1 MGSKGTYAGVSCE
14 DRALVQKVMET
25 ARQVEISRRRVERI
39 AGNLEAGGG
48 GTGANGYSPTITPT
62 ETGDG
67 VTLTIIDVNG
77 KKTVKIQNG
86 KKGAKGDKGDP
97 GAKGDKGDPGEAGA
111 KGDKGDPGA
120 KGAKGDKGDPGE
132 AGAQGEPGAGF
143 SQTAKA
149 LILSLFESAAYGSE
163 SMQATLESLKAEW
176 DNETATVPVASVSLN
191 KNALTLTEGD
201 SETLTATVSPDNA
214 TSKTVSWSVSPAG
227 FATVSG
233 GVVKAVKAGS
243 CVVTASCG
251 GKSASCAVTVKAKA
265 SGETEDV
272 AGETPIY
279 KLAEATTFT
288 PAKANV
294 IDTGVKMLSSLD
306 PKPSYTILF
315 EVQYND
321 SIAAKSDTYVLMHCM
336 EETSPWPGFVVQ
348 VGGGGV
354 LQVNMYGYGKVLATR
369 DVMIANKRRFAVQ
382 FYDDKIKGLSY
393 TGNYFTGNKDSDY
406 ASEITNY
413 TAAVDKGLLLGGYQT
428 SDSVKGRY
436 FDGVLSQ
443 CLIYDKVLTGMQ
455 MYNWV
460 MG

>member
-1 MGSKGTYAGVSCE
+1 MAYSKQNFRDGDILTAE
-14 DRALVQKVMET
+14 QLNRMEEGILN
-25 ARQVEISRRRVERI
+25 AE
-39 AGNLEAGGG
+39 G
-48 GTGANGYSPTITPT
+48 GTDGYSPTITAQET
-62 ETGDG
+62 ESG
-67 VTLTIIDVNG
+67 VELTITDKSGTKRVTIPKGAKGD
-77 KKTVKIQNG
+77 T
-86 KKGAKGDKGDP
+86 GAKGDKGD
-97 GAKGDKGDPGEAGA
+97 
-111 KGDKGDPGA
+111 
-120 KGAKGDKGDPGE
+120 
-132 AGAQGEPGAGF
+132 QGEPGAGF

-149 LILSLFESAAYGSE
+149 LILALFESAAYGNADME
-163 SMQATLESLKAEW
+163 ATLTSLKAEW
-176 DNETATVPVASVSLN
+176 GSGGGTTTVPVTSVALS
-191 KNALTLTEGD
+191 KATLTLTEGE
-201 SETLTATVSPDNA
+201 SETLTATVKPDNA

-251 GKSASCAVTVKAKA
+251 GKSAACTVTVQAKA

-294 IDTGVKMLSSLD
+294 IDTGVKMLSSIE

-315 EVQYND
+315 EVQYNE
-321 SIAAKSDTYVLMHCM
+321 SLTAAGDTYVLMHCM
-336 EETSPWPGFVVQ
+336 EEKSPWPGFVVQ
-348 VGGGGV
+348 VGGSGV

-382 FYDDKIKGLSY
+382 FYDDKIKGLAY
-393 TGNYFTGNKDSDY
+393 TGNYFTGSKDSDY

-428 SDSVKGRY
+428 SDGVKGRY

-443 CLIYDKVLTGMQ
+443 CLIYDKALTGMQ
-455 MYNWV
+455 MYNWIT
-460 MG
+460 GA

>member
-86 KKGAKGDKGDP
+86 KKGAKGDKGEPGTKGEP
-97 GAKGDKGDPGEAGA
+97 GAT
-111 KGDKGDPGA
+111 
-120 KGAKGDKGDPGE
+120 GAKGDKGDPGE

-191 KNALTLTEGD
+191 KNALTLTEGE
-201 SETLTATVSPDNA
+201 SETLTATVKPDNA

-233 GVVKAVKAGS
+233 GLVTAVKAGA
-243 CVVTASCG
+243 CTVTATCG
-251 GKSASCAVTVKAKA
+251 GKSASCAVTVEAA
-265 SGETEDV
+265 SSGGDTQDI
-272 AGETPIY
+272 AGETPVY
-279 KLAEATTFT
+279 KLAQATTFT

-443 CLIYDKVLTGMQ
+443 CLIYDKALTGMQ
-455 MYNWV
+455 MYNWI

>member
-86 KKGAKGDKGDP
+86 KKGAKGDKGEPGTKGEP
-97 GAKGDKGDPGEAGA
+97 GAT
-111 KGDKGDPGA
+111 
-120 KGAKGDKGDPGE
+120 GAKGDKGDPGE

-191 KNALTLTEGD
+191 KNALTLTEGE
-201 SETLTATVSPDNA
+201 SETLTATVKPDNA

-233 GVVKAVKAGS
+233 GLVTAVKAGA
-243 CVVTASCG
+243 CTVTATCG
-251 GKSASCAVTVKAKA
+251 GKSASCAVTVEAA
-265 SGETEDV
+265 SSGGDTQDI
-272 AGETPIY
+272 AGETPVY
-279 KLAEATTFT
+279 KLAQATTFT

-348 VGGGGV
+348 VGGDGV

-443 CLIYDKVLTGMQ
+443 CLIYDKALTGMQ
-455 MYNWV
+455 MYNWI

>member
-1 MGSKGTYAGVSCE
+1 MGNTV
-14 DRALVQKVMET
+14 KVT
-25 ARQVEISRRRVERI
+25 
-39 AGNLEAGGG
+39 LESFRGPA
-48 GTGANGYSPTITPT
+48 GYSPTIQTV
-62 ETGDG
+62 ETDAGLE
-67 VTLTIIDVNG
+67 LTIADVSG
-77 KKTVKIQNG
+77 TKTVTIRH
-86 KKGAKGDKGDP
+86 GAKGDIGLTGEKG
-97 GAKGDKGDPGEAGA
+97 ER
-111 KGDKGDPGA
+111 
-120 KGAKGDKGDPGE
+120 
-132 AGAQGEPGAGF
+132 GEPGAGLTE
-143 SQTAKA
+143 TARA
-149 LILSLFESAAYGSE
+149 LLLMLFESAAYGNE
-163 SMQATLESLKAEW
+163 NMQATLESLKTEW
-176 DNETATVPVASVSLN
+176 NGDGEVVIVPVNSVSLN
-191 KNALTLTEGD
+191 KSALTLTEGA
-201 SETLTATVSPDNA
+201 SETLTATVKPDNA

-251 GKSASCAVTVKAKA
+251 GKSAACTVTVQAKA

-294 IDTGVKMLSSLD
+294 IDTGVKMLSSIE

-315 EVQYND
+315 EVQYNE
-321 SIAAKSDTYVLMHCM
+321 SLTAAGDTYVLMHCM
-336 EETSPWPGFVVQ
+336 EEKSPWPGFVVQ
-348 VGGGGV
+348 VGGSGV

-382 FYDDKIKGLSY
+382 FYDDKIKGLAY
-393 TGNYFTGNKDSDY
+393 TGNYFTGSKDSDY

-428 SDSVKGRY
+428 SDGVKGRY

-443 CLIYDKVLTGMQ
+443 CLIYDKALTGMQ
-455 MYNWV
+455 MYNWIT
-460 MG
+460 GA